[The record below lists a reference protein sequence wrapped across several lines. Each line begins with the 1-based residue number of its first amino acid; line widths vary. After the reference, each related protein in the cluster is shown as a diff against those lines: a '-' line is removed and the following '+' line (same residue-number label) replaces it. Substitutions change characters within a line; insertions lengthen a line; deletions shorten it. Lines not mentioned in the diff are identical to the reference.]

1 MNIEWLKNKA
11 KEKFYPITHSKA
23 VLYDDSNKTLYD
35 ELQTQKADYI
45 KNLSANGKTITYTK
59 GDGVTG
65 NFDIQV
71 TAGDGNYIPLSGTET
86 DKPVTGVIEFKPQQ
100 STRAAGGGGASSFT
114 LGGDDIYGNV
124 IGCFDFTNSKIN
136 FNGEM
141 LQFVSDTKQILSLGR
156 TGLSIIDNDDET
168 KSYDMDFST
177 GKSGRITFSHSDGG
191 GLETG
196 SVELDGI
203 DTITMKYAETGGQPT
218 IKATNASTITL
229 TSEDSNVSN
238 DLTLTGL
245 ALPVNDKDAVN
256 KQYVDNNYLP
266 LSGTTSEH
274 PMTGSI
280 SQSQTE
286 NDLTCYAPLQMSMQE
301 TKDGNKRR
309 TILTPYTY
317 TTIVESIDETIAGQM
332 QIEFSP
338 QKNKHMIE
346 ISGSSDC
353 IIRGIGEP
361 NEYNDVANKSYV
373 DSKNKI
379 TSLTLIAD
387 NWVGDTAPYTQ
398 TVSVEGITANDNP
411 ILVSMLAAGTNP
423 DMQKE
428 YNKAFGIISSGAGLT
443 EDGSVTFC
451 VYSKPTMDITIGLK
465 GA

>member
-86 DKPVTGVIEFKPQQ
+86 DKPVTGNIEFKPTQT
-100 STRAAGGGGASSFT
+100 SRAAGGGGVASFT
-114 LGGDDIYGNV
+114 LGGVNQHGTV
-124 IGCFDFTNSKIN
+124 LGCFDFTDSKIYFNPDSLLFLDGTKRIMALNRAGLN
-136 FNGEM
+136 F
-141 LQFVSDTKQILSLGR
+141 
-156 TGLSIIDNDDET
+156 IDGDDET
-168 KSYDMDFST
+168 KYYEMSFNT
-177 GKSGRITFSHSDGG
+177 GKSGRIDFKHTSGSP
-191 GLETG
+191 LETG
-196 SVELDGI
+196 SVELAGI
-203 DTITMKYAETGGQPT
+203 NTITMKYSETGGQPT
-218 IKATNASTITL
+218 IEATGENAITL
-229 TSEDSNVSN
+229 SSVDSNVTK
-238 DLTLTGL
+238 DLTLTGI
-245 ALPVNDKDAVN
+245 ASPVNDKDAVN

-274 PMTGSI
+274 LMTGSI

-286 NDLTCYAPLQMSMQE
+286 NDLTCYAPLQMTMQE

-317 TTIVESIDETIAGQM
+317 TTIVESTDETIAGQM

-387 NWVGDTAPYTQ
+387 NWVGDAAPYTQ

>member
-86 DKPVTGVIEFKPQQ
+86 DNPVTGNILSDFGTISNNKIEYELGKISVNGRQ
-100 STRAAGGGGASSFT
+100 SSGLKMSAYGIDGYYTPIGVNINLPIGNFT
-114 LGGDDIYGNV
+114 LGASGISSPSNYFSIKVPYTVDSTTYYDGLVVKGESISLSEQNKP
-124 IGCFDFTNSKIN
+124 KI
-136 FNGEM
+136 
-141 LQFVSDTKQILSLGR
+141 L
-156 TGLSIIDNDDET
+156 
-168 KSYDMDFST
+168 
-177 GKSGRITFSHSDGG
+177 H
-191 GLETG
+191 
-196 SVELDGI
+196 
-203 DTITMKYAETGGQPT
+203 
-218 IKATNASTITL
+218 
-229 TSEDSNVSN
+229 NVSTPN
-238 DLTLTGL
+238 EDTDG
-245 ALPVNDKDAVN
+245 VN

-266 LSGTTSEH
+266 LNGTTSEH

-317 TTIVESIDETIAGQM
+317 TTIVESTDETIAGQM

-379 TSLTLIAD
+379 TSLTLTAD
-387 NWVGDTAPYTQ
+387 NWVGDAAPYTQ

-423 DMQKE
+423 DMQKK

>member
-71 TAGDGNYIPLSGTET
+71 TAGDGDYIPLSGTET
-86 DKPVTGVIEFKPQQ
+86 DKPVTGNIISDFGTVANNKIEYELGKISVNNRQLSGLKVSAYGIDGYFTPFGVNINYPDGVFSLTPSGINSPSKYYSIKVPYTVGSTTYYDGLLVRGDYISLSEQNKPKIL
-100 STRAAGGGGASSFT
+100 R
-114 LGGDDIYGNV
+114 NV
-124 IGCFDFTNSKIN
+124 
-136 FNGEM
+136 
-141 LQFVSDTKQILSLGR
+141 
-156 TGLSIIDNDDET
+156 SIPNDDT
-168 KSYDMDFST
+168 
-177 GKSGRITFSHSDGG
+177 
-191 GLETG
+191 
-196 SVELDGI
+196 
-203 DTITMKYAETGGQPT
+203 
-218 IKATNASTITL
+218 
-229 TSEDSNVSN
+229 
-238 DLTLTGL
+238 
-245 ALPVNDKDAVN
+245 DAVN

-286 NDLTCYAPLQMSMQE
+286 NDLTCYAPLQITMQE

-317 TTIVESIDETIAGQM
+317 TTIVESTDETIAGQM

-387 NWVGDTAPYTQ
+387 NWVGDAAPYTQ

-423 DMQKE
+423 DIQKE
-428 YNKAFGIISSGAGLT
+428 YNKAFGIISSGAGVT
-443 EDGSVTFC
+443 EDGSVTFY
-451 VYSKPTMDITIGLK
+451 VYSKPAMDVTIGLK